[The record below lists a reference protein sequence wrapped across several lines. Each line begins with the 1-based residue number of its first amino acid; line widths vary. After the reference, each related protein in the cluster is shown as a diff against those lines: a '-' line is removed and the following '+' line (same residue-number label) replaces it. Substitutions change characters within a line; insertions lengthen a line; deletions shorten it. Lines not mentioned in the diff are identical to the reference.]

1 MKHIEEQIALK
12 QKNIEAVDIENEEIK
27 VKVDELNVKYI
38 KEVGDHTNKDQV
50 VLDNKCK
57 KCFMFRNENHYK
69 NISFDHFSEILHE
82 EIMVYLKWLRM
93 KIEVWNQKAEKI
105 INEVIVTIKEAY
117 ADATVTL
124 FD

>member
-1 MKHIEEQIALK
+1 MKIVEEQIASK
-12 QKNIEAVDIENEEIK
+12 QKNIESVNIENEDIK
-27 VKVDELNVKYI
+27 VKVDELNIKYI

-93 KIEVWNQKAEKI
+93 KIQAWNHKAERI
-105 INEVIVTIKEAY
+105 INEVIETIKEAY
-117 ADATVTL
+117 TDATVTL
-124 FD
+124 SD